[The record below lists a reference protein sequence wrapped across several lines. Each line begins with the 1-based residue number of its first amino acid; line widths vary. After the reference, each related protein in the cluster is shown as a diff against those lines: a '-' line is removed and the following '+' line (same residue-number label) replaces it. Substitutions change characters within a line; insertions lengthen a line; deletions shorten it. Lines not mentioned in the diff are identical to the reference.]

1 MVMDS
6 RSQFLLQLL
15 EKLGAPLMK
24 AIQSQDTAA
33 DEAQTIAALLSETVK
48 ISISLSQA
56 MNLKTEDGDADAIRV
71 GLAALAGQLV
81 AESYAKNAAVP
92 GDAEAQKITK
102 ALQSVLAF
110 SDNFAP
116 AAEHTQRLQ
125 TLEGTPPFFD
135 PVQTNL
141 YAINAL
147 VPAIAA
153 ISEFPFGQSETQLI
167 VEVAEKLQARANAL
181 KDSISTNDA
190 ASSKMADMVILQS
203 LAQIYAAAH
212 RAQTEHLKSLP
223 EDQRGNEP
231 TMQPVWDRF
240 DRQLAMLEI
249 LLSAMSDGAVR
260 GGRGG
265 GKKPAVEAPV
275 SETPAETTPAVP
287 AAPANPTPPPA
298 KPAGG
303 SPMSFFKKP

>member
-24 AIQSQDTAA
+24 AIQSQGSSA

-56 MNLKTEDGDADAIRV
+56 MNLKATDGDADAIRV

-81 AESYAKNAAVP
+81 AESYARSGTVP

-116 AAEHTQRLQ
+116 AAEHAKRLQ
-125 TLEGTPPFFD
+125 TLDGTLPFFD

-141 YAINAL
+141 YTINAL
-147 VPAIAA
+147 VPVMAAIA
-153 ISEFPFGQSETQLI
+153 EFPFGQSETQLI
-167 VEVAEKLQARANAL
+167 VEVAEKLQARAKVL
-181 KDSISTNDA
+181 KDAVDDTDPA
-190 ASSKMADMVILQS
+190 ASKMADMVILQA
-203 LAQIYAAAH
+203 LAQIYVAAH
-212 RAQTEHLKSLP
+212 RAETAQLKSLP
-223 EDQRGNEP
+223 EDQRGNDSS
-231 TMQPVWDRF
+231 MQPVWDRF
-240 DRQLAMLEI
+240 DRQLAMLEV
-249 LLSAMSDGAVR
+249 LLGSMSDGAVR

-265 GKKPAVEAPV
+265 GKKPSV
-275 SETPAETTPAVP
+275 
-287 AAPANPTPPPA
+287 AAPAAEAAPPA

-303 SPMSFFKKP
+303 NPMSFFKKP